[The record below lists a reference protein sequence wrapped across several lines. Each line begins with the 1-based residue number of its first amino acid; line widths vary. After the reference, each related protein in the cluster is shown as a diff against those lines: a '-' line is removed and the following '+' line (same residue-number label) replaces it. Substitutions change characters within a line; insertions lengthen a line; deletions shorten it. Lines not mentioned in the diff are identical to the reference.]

1 MRLDREVALN
11 GAANPPSLAACEE
24 RMMDLRRLS
33 IELSEEMAEIVDA
46 RIASGRNASETE
58 VIQEAMELLAEQD
71 REQEDPELEAWL
83 RGEVVP
89 AYEKWKSGGEK
100 GLTAD
105 EVRASLARR
114 RSARHSDAAE

>member
-1 MRLDREVALN
+1 MNELGKQPKLAGPEDRT
-11 GAANPPSLAACEE
+11 
-24 RMMDLRRLS
+24 MDARRLS
-33 IELSEEMAEIVDA
+33 IELPEELAKIVDA
-46 RIASGRNASETE
+46 LVASGRYADASE
-58 VIQEAMELLAEQD
+58 VVQEALELFTAQDRPLEDRD

-114 RSARHSDAAE
+114 RSARQSDAAE